1 LLPVRIVARE
11 LAPSAPQSD
20 SWQFAVCA
28 RLLWVDMPGKRI
40 RDYFIRQARILVEDS
55 SKDSQGFAAY
65 FSDRQPRDEEIL
77 GLIAVT
83 VLLSGKYHLADRY
96 PTPAEALAA
105 LSAADRSKICQ
116 EFRRHLQAS
125 RRQRLLV

>member
-1 LLPVRIVARE
+1 
-11 LAPSAPQSD
+11 
-20 SWQFAVCA
+20 
-28 RLLWVDMPGKRI
+28 MPGKRV
-40 RDYFIRQARILVEDS
+40 RDYFIRQAQILVENS

-65 FSDRQPRDEEIL
+65 FSDREPRDEEIL

-105 LSAADRSKICQ
+105 LSAADRSKICH
-116 EFRRHLQAS
+116 EFRRHLQNT
-125 RRQRLLV
+125 RRQRLLL